1 MPDKSQ
7 SEREILP
14 ARKFVLIYCTTDDLI
29 SYQQER
35 NASLMIKPVVET
47 PAASAPLTSSQKRA
61 FWAAWGG
68 WTMDGMDSFIFSL
81 VLVPALRD
89 VLPSS
94 GIAATTANV
103 GYYSGLLFAIFMLGW
118 GVALVWGPIADR
130 FGRARTLMFSILW
143 FSLFTLLAGLCHNV
157 WTLAIVRFLAGV
169 GIGGE
174 WSIGASLVSE
184 EWPERR
190 RVSGACF
197 MHTGYYFG
205 FVFAALANYFIG
217 SQYGWRW
224 MFVVGGAPAILV
236 AFFYNR
242 LHEPARWKN
251 RREEGGIIA
260 MNQAFFKLFTSQYRR
275 RTILNSLYLVASIVG
290 LWAGS
295 VYVPTAITYLSERAG
310 LPAARGVQLSSY
322 STGILGIGTVIG
334 ALLTLFL
341 AKRFDR
347 RVVLGIFFSLML
359 IFLWVAYGY
368 VFYLPAN
375 IAINWFLIST
385 FFLGVGGAN
394 FVVYSFWLPEQYSTD
409 CRVSAFAFTTNV
421 GRFAGAFMTFLVGAL
436 IRHYGTLGTPVA
448 LTSIAFVVGLLLLP
462 FGAETR
468 GKSLPA

>member
-1 MPDKSQ
+1 
-7 SEREILP
+7 
-14 ARKFVLIYCTTDDLI
+14 
-29 SYQQER
+29 
-35 NASLMIKPVVET
+35 
-47 PAASAPLTSSQKRA
+47 
-61 FWAAWGG
+61 
-68 WTMDGMDSFIFSL
+68 MDGMDSFIFSL
-81 VLVPALRD
+81 VLVPALRE
-89 VLPSS
+89 VLPNS
-94 GIAATTANV
+94 GIPATTSNV
-103 GYYSGLLFAIFMLGW
+103 GYYSGLLFALFMVGW
-118 GVALVWGPIADR
+118 GVALVWGPVADR

-143 FSLFTLLAGLCHNV
+143 FSLFTLLAAFCKNV
-157 WTLAIVRFLAGV
+157 WALAVVRFLAGV

-174 WSIGASLVSE
+174 WSIGASLVAE
-184 EWPERR
+184 EWPENR
-190 RVSGACF
+190 RVSGACY

-217 SQYGWRW
+217 GQYGWRW

-236 AFFYNR
+236 AFFYNK
-242 LHEPARWKN
+242 LHEPERWKN
-251 RREEGGIIA
+251 RREEGGIVA
-260 MNQAFFKLFTSQYRR
+260 MHHSFLKLFTPQYRT

-310 LPAARGVQLSSY
+310 LSAAIGVQLSSY
-322 STGILGIGTVIG
+322 SSGILGIGTVIG
-334 ALLTLFL
+334 ALLTPAL

-347 RVVLGIFFSLML
+347 RTVLGIFFALML

-368 VFYLPAN
+368 VFYLPAK
-375 IAINWFLIST
+375 IAIDLFLIST
-385 FFLGVGGAN
+385 FFLGLGGAN

-421 GRFAGAFMTFLVGAL
+421 GRFAGAFGTFLVGAL

>member
-1 MPDKSQ
+1 MSP
-7 SEREILP
+7 I
-14 ARKFVLIYCTTDDLI
+14 
-29 SYQQER
+29 
-35 NASLMIKPVVET
+35 IKPVVET
-47 PAASAPLTSSQKRA
+47 SATVPLTSSQKRA

-103 GYYSGLLFAIFMLGW
+103 GYYSGLLFALFMVGW

-143 FSLFTLLAGLCHNV
+143 FSFFTLLAALCHNV
-157 WTLAIVRFLAGV
+157 WSLAIVRFMAGV

-184 EWPERR
+184 EWPETRR
-190 RVSGACF
+190 TWGVCL
-197 MHTGYYFG
+197 MHTGYYIG
-205 FVFAALANYFIG
+205 FVIAALANYFIG

-224 MFVVGGAPAILV
+224 MFVVGGVPAILV

-260 MNQAFFKLFTSQYRR
+260 MHHSFLKLFTSQYRR

-295 VYVPTAITYLSERAG
+295 VYVPSAITYLSEQAHQSTLTG
-310 LPAARGVQLSSY
+310 ARLASY
-322 STGILGIGTVIG
+322 STAILGIGTVLG
-334 ALLTLFL
+334 ALMTPIL
-341 AKRFDR
+341 AKRLDR
-347 RVVLGIFFSLML
+347 RVVLGIFFALML
-359 IFLWVAYGY
+359 VFLWLAFGY
-368 VFYLPAN
+368 VFYMQTN
-375 IAINWFLIST
+375 AIMWFLVCT
-385 FFLGVGGAN
+385 FFLGLGGAN
-394 FVVYSFWLPEQYSTD
+394 FVVYSFWLPEQYATD

-421 GRFAGAFMTFLVGAL
+421 GRFAGAGLTFLVGAM

-448 LTSIAFVVGLLLLP
+448 LTSVAFVVGLLLLP

>member
-1 MPDKSQ
+1 MH
-7 SEREILP
+7 
-14 ARKFVLIYCTTDDLI
+14 
-29 SYQQER
+29 
-35 NASLMIKPVVET
+35 KPVME
-47 PAASAPLTSSQKRA
+47 PAQTVRAPLTGAQKRA

-89 VLPSS
+89 VLPAS

-103 GYYSGLLFAIFMLGW
+103 GYYSGLLFALFMIGW

-143 FSLFTLLAGLCHNV
+143 FSLFTLLAALCRDV
-157 WTLAIVRFLAGV
+157 WSLAIVRFLAGV

-184 EWPERR
+184 EWPEER
-190 RVSGACF
+190 RVSGACY

-205 FVFAALANYFIG
+205 FVFAAIANYFIG
-217 SQYGWRW
+217 SHYGWRY

-236 AFFYNR
+236 AFFYNK

-251 RREEGGIIA
+251 RQEEGGIVA
-260 MNQAFFKLFTSQYRR
+260 MHHAFLKLFTSQYRV
-275 RTILNSLYLVASIVG
+275 RTILNSLYLIASIVG

-310 LPAARGVQLSSY
+310 LSAARGVVLSSY

-334 ALLTLFL
+334 ALLTPFL

-347 RVVLGIFFSLML
+347 RTVLGIFFGLML

-375 IAINWFLIST
+375 IAIGLFLIST

-394 FVVYSFWLPEQYSTD
+394 FVVYSFWLPEQYATE

-421 GRFAGAFMTFLVGAL
+421 GRFAGAFGTFLVGAL

-448 LTSIAFVVGLLLLP
+448 LTSLAFVVGLLLLP
-462 FGAETR
+462 FGHETK
-468 GKSLPA
+468 GKPLPA

>member
-1 MPDKSQ
+1 M
-7 SEREILP
+7 
-14 ARKFVLIYCTTDDLI
+14 
-29 SYQQER
+29 
-35 NASLMIKPVVET
+35 SLVNKPVVET
-47 PAASAPLTSSQKRA
+47 PAASVPLTSSQKRA

-89 VLPSS
+89 VLPRS
-94 GIAATTANV
+94 GIPATTANV
-103 GYYSGLLFAIFMLGW
+103 GYYSGLLFALFMVGW

-143 FSLFTLLAGLCHNV
+143 FSLFTLLAAFCNNV
-157 WTLAIVRFLAGV
+157 WSLAIVRFLAGV

-217 SQYGWRW
+217 SHYGWRY
-224 MFVVGGAPAILV
+224 MFIVGGAPAILV

-251 RREEGGIIA
+251 RREEAGIVR
-260 MNQAFFKLFTSQYRR
+260 MHHAFLKLFTPQYRR

-310 LPAARGVQLSSY
+310 LSAARGVELSSY
-322 STGILGIGTVIG
+322 STAILGIGTVIG
-334 ALLTLFL
+334 ALLTPFL

-368 VFYLPAN
+368 VFYLPAK
-375 IAINWFLIST
+375 IAIDWFLIST

-394 FVVYSFWLPEQYSTD
+394 FVVYSFWLPEQYATE

-421 GRFAGAFMTFLVGAL
+421 GRFVGAFMTFLVGAM

-448 LTSIAFVVGLLLLP
+448 LTSLAFVVGLLLLP